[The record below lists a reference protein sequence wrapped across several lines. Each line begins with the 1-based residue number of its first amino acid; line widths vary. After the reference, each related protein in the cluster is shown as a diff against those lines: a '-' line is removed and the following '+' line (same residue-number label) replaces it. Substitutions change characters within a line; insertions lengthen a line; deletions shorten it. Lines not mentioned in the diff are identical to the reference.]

1 ELHSVAG
8 NITLAAGSVVDLSA
22 RHNRGGR
29 LQAIALGADAG
40 RIDLAGAVLGS
51 ASGLYDAGG
60 TLVPYDSA
68 EIVLRAQSLVD
79 FAGLNTRLNN

>member
-1 ELHSVAG
+1 GKLAIKADGDIALGAGARIDLAGREVPLFDVARYSWGGDLELHSVAG

-40 RIDLAGAVLGS
+40 RIDL
-51 ASGLYDAGG
+51 
-60 TLVPYDSA
+60 
-68 EIVLRAQSLVD
+68 
-79 FAGLNTRLNN
+79 